1 MYKSSFFCYFIYL
14 VIIFEIEIT
23 NYSVNV
29 FLVSSGTQS
38 SEITILR
45 IYIGS
50 IIFVLLHDIPTCIY
64 TPDLSKLYLYFTKW
78 LSSSKYTKINS
89 INYLFNSMVR
99 WIFQI
104 FLYTQYSKWQTQYV
118 LFSKAKES
126 KVQTRIIVA
135 DFGKGLELYDSIR
148 TQLADL
154 EIGTLGGYKRE
165 DLKWKFIDIIQV
177 CRVCLFV
184 CLSSTFWLGKHNL

>member
-1 MYKSSFFCYFIYL
+1 MISLLIY
-14 VIIFEIEIT
+14 
-23 NYSVNV
+23 
-29 FLVSSGTQS
+29 
-38 SEITILR
+38 
-45 IYIGS
+45 
-50 IIFVLLHDIPTCIY
+50 IY

-78 LSSSKYTKINS
+78 LSSSKYTKINW

-104 FLYTQYSKWQTQYV
+104 YLYTQYSKWQKQYV

-135 DFGKGLELYDSIR
+135 DFGKGLEFYDSIR

-184 CLSSTFWLGKHNL
+184 CLSSTFWLGKQNL

>member
-1 MYKSSFFCYFIYL
+1 
-14 VIIFEIEIT
+14 
-23 NYSVNV
+23 
-29 FLVSSGTQS
+29 
-38 SEITILR
+38 
-45 IYIGS
+45 
-50 IIFVLLHDIPTCIY
+50 
-64 TPDLSKLYLYFTKW
+64 
-78 LSSSKYTKINS
+78 
-89 INYLFNSMVR
+89 MVR

-154 EIGTLGGYKRE
+154 EIGTLGEYKRE
-165 DLKWKFIDIIQV
+165 DLK
-177 CRVCLFV
+177 C
-184 CLSSTFWLGKHNL
+184 